1 MGENRRTMENC
12 YVFALWGTDAASV
25 LVHVIHGEHPAAMQY
40 GNNSASGLFF
50 HSIFG
55 AFFGRNRNTDTIH
68 LERDQRHKHN
78 DGLAIDGSHTVNMNV
93 GDATLF
99 APHRSNKTIIV
110 HRNQQQQTCADNM
123 ILATLNHQMFVSL
136 AGQLRIIIHAIYI
149 QFPSTIVC
157 WLFHYAIG
165 TTTIRLLLA
174 TNS

>member
-1 MGENRRTMENC
+1 M
-12 YVFALWGTDAASV
+12 FALWGTDAASV

-55 AFFGRNRNTDTIH
+55 AYFGRNRNTDTIH

-78 DGLAIDGSHTVNMNV
+78 DDLAIDGSHTVSRNV

-99 APHRSNKTIIV
+99 VHHRSNKTIIV
-110 HRNQQQQTCADNM
+110 HRKQQACADNM
-123 ILATLNHQMFVSL
+123 ILATLYHQMFVSL
-136 AGQLRIIIHAIYI
+136 AGQLHIIIHAIYI
-149 QFPSTIVC
+149 QFPSTILC

-165 TTTIRLLLA
+165 TITIRMLLA